1 MDLERALPGEQ
12 LVLRKCVPAA
22 SLLHCDIATAQGCED
37 GGLAASH
44 PSIGIWRRQ
53 ITH

>member
-12 LVLRKCVPAA
+12 LFLRKGVPAA
-22 SLLHCDIATAQGCED
+22 SLLHCDIAAAQRCKD
-37 GGLAASH
+37 GGFAASH
-44 PSIGIWRRQ
+44 PSIGVRRRQ